1 MGYKSDTSDL
11 VTVATANGIEN
22 AEVGS
27 EIKVE
32 NKAIEVGVNGAANV
46 VVYDMTGR
54 VVASTAKATGNVK
67 FELPS
72 AVYIVK
78 VGDKVSKVLVP

>member
-1 MGYKSDTSDL
+1 M
-11 VTVATANGIEN
+11 
-22 AEVGS
+22 
-27 EIKVE
+27 
-32 NKAIEVGVNGAANV
+32 
-46 VVYDMTGR
+46 VYDMTGR
-54 VVASTAKATGNVK
+54 VVASTAKATGSVK